1 MGGGGGG
8 LSPARA
14 VRGVEDFIV
23 KYGEVE
29 GEPQA
34 NGVCWR
40 QLAHGDITGGFV
52 RDQTVLRRFLP
63 VVPCGKLRQ
72 VPVVVTLPTGRER
85 EREGKEGRG
94 SRRQGRQR
102 KGQRQNNRLQIIQ
115 TLSRLHIG
123 QELPL
128 LGHTTAYW
136 LKWFRI
142 SNQSLHLL
150 SITDVS
156 N

>member
-1 MGGGGGG
+1 MG
-8 LSPARA
+8 LSPACA

-85 EREGKEGRG
+85 ERERG
-94 SRRQGRQR
+94 R
-102 KGQRQNNRLQIIQ
+102 KGEGVGDRADREKDKDKTIGYKLYKLYQDFTLAKNFHCWDIQ
-115 TLSRLHIG
+115 QLIG
-123 QELPL
+123 
-128 LGHTTAYW
+128 
-136 LKWFRI
+136 
-142 SNQSLHLL
+142 
-150 SITDVS
+150 
-156 N
+156 